1 MRKKDHLISKFSSIA
16 MMLFGTFLLA
26 FAYFH
31 INFQNHL
38 SEGGFV
44 GLSLLGKYVLGVNP
58 ALSTLLLDIPIILIA
73 MFLKGRKFVMN
84 TLLATLSFS
93 IFYELFERYSTLV
106 IDLRDNLLL
115 AALLSGL
122 VTGFATGLVLRFGGA
137 TGGDDILSLLISR
150 WSGLK
155 VGTVFILLD
164 AAVLLLSLFYMPL
177 KETLFTILA
186 VGIAG
191 QTITLTVSFRKGK
204 TVDPVVPEPAAA
216 TPKKATKPVHAVRS
230 AH

>member
-1 MRKKDHLISKFSSIA
+1 MRKKDHLISKIA
-16 MMLFGTFLLA
+16 PIVMMLFGTFLLA
-26 FAYFH
+26 FAYYH

-44 GLSLLGKYVLGVNP
+44 GLSLLGKYVLGFNP
-58 ALSTLLLDIPIILIA
+58 ALSMLILDIPVILVA

-84 TLLATLSFS
+84 TLLATFSFS
-93 IFYELFERYSTLV
+93 IFYELLERYSLLV
-106 IDLRDNLLL
+106 IDLHNNLLL

-155 VGTVFILLD
+155 VGTVFILMD
-164 AAVLLLSLFYMPL
+164 AAVLLLSLFYLPL

-191 QTITLTVSFRKGK
+191 QTITFTLAFRKGK
-204 TVDPVVPEPAAA
+204 TAVTAVPEPAQSQKVAS
-216 TPKKATKPVHAVRS
+216 TPVHAVRS

>member
-1 MRKKDHLISKFSSIA
+1 M
-16 MMLFGTFLLA
+16 LA
-26 FAYFH
+26 FAYYH

-44 GLSLLGKYVLGVNP
+44 GLSLLGKYVLGINP
-58 ALSTLLLDIPIILIA
+58 ALSMLLLDIPVILVA
-73 MFLKGRKFVMN
+73 MLLKGRKFVMN
-84 TLLATLSFS
+84 TLIATFSFS
-93 IFYELFERYSTLV
+93 IFYELLERYSTLV
-106 IDLRDNLLL
+106 IDLHNNLLF
-115 AALLSGL
+115 AAVLSGL

-137 TGGDDILSLLISR
+137 TGGDDILTLLISR

-155 VGTVFILLD
+155 VGTVFILMD
-164 AAVLLLSLFYMPL
+164 AFVLLLSLFYLPL

-191 QTITLTVSFRKGK
+191 RTITFTLTFTFRKGK
-204 TVDPVVPEPAAA
+204 ANVTAVPESASSQTVAS
-216 TPKKATKPVHAVRS
+216 KPVHAMRS

>member
-58 ALSTLLLDIPIILIA
+58 ALSTLLLDIPVILIA

-191 QTITLTVSFRKGK
+191 QTITLTVSFRKGN

>member
-1 MRKKDHLISKFSSIA
+1 MRKKDHFISKLAPIVI
-16 MMLFGTFLLA
+16 MLFGTFLLA
-26 FAYFH
+26 FAYYH

-44 GLSLLGKYVLGVNP
+44 GLSLLGKYVLGLNP
-58 ALSTLLLDIPIILIA
+58 SLSMLILDIPVILIA

-84 TLLATLSFS
+84 TLLATFSFS
-93 IFYELFERYSTLV
+93 IFYELLERYSVLV
-106 IDLRDNLLL
+106 IDLHNNLLL

-155 VGTVFILLD
+155 VGTVFILMD
-164 AAVLLLSLFYMPL
+164 AAVLLLSLFYLPL

-191 QTITLTVSFRKGK
+191 QTITFTFTFRMGK
-204 TVDPVVPEPAAA
+204 ADVTAIPELAQSQKAAS
-216 TPKKATKPVHAVRS
+216 KPVHAVRS

>member
-1 MRKKDHLISKFSSIA
+1 MRKKDHFISKIA
-16 MMLFGTFLLA
+16 PIVMMLFGTFLLA
-26 FAYFH
+26 FAYYH

-44 GLSLLGKYVLGVNP
+44 GLSLLAKYVLGFNP
-58 ALSTLLLDIPIILIA
+58 ALSMLILDIPVILIA
-73 MFLKGRKFVMN
+73 MFLKGRTFVMN
-84 TLLATLSFS
+84 TLLATFSFS
-93 IFYELFERYSTLV
+93 IFYELLERYSVLV
-106 IDLRDNLLL
+106 IDLHNNLLL

-155 VGTVFILLD
+155 VGTVFILMD
-164 AAVLLLSLFYMPL
+164 AAVLLLSLFYLPL

-191 QTITLTVSFRKGK
+191 QTITLTLTFRKGK
-204 TVDPVVPEPAAA
+204 ANVTAVPEPTQSQKVASK
-216 TPKKATKPVHAVRS
+216 TVHAVRS

>member
-1 MRKKDHLISKFSSIA
+1 MRKKDHLISKLAPIVI
-16 MMLFGTFLLA
+16 MLFGTFLLA
-26 FAYFH
+26 FAYYH

-58 ALSTLLLDIPIILIA
+58 ALSMLVLDIPVILIA
-73 MFLKGRKFVMN
+73 MFLKGRTFVMN
-84 TLLATLSFS
+84 TLLATFSFS
-93 IFYELFERYSTLV
+93 IFYELLERYSVLV
-106 IDLRDNLLL
+106 IDLHNNLLL

-137 TGGDDILSLLISR
+137 TGGDDIMSLLISR

-155 VGTVFILLD
+155 VGTVFILMD
-164 AAVLLLSLFYMPL
+164 AVVLLLSLFYLPL

-191 QTITLTVSFRKGK
+191 QTITFTLTFRKGK
-204 TVDPVVPEPAAA
+204 AIVTAIPEPATSQKAA
-216 TPKKATKPVHAVRS
+216 SKPVHAVRS

>member
-1 MRKKDHLISKFSSIA
+1 MRKKDHLISKIA
-16 MMLFGTFLLA
+16 PIVMMLFGTFLLA
-26 FAYFH
+26 FAYYH

-44 GLSLLGKYVLGVNP
+44 GLSLLGKYVLGFNP
-58 ALSTLLLDIPIILIA
+58 ALSMLILDIPVILVA

-84 TLLATLSFS
+84 TLLATFSFS
-93 IFYELFERYSTLV
+93 IFYELLERYSLLV
-106 IDLRDNLLL
+106 IDLHNNLLL

-155 VGTVFILLD
+155 VGTVFILMD
-164 AAVLLLSLFYMPL
+164 AAVLLLSLFYLPL

-191 QTITLTVSFRKGK
+191 QTITFTLAFRKWK
-204 TVDPVVPEPAAA
+204 TAVTVVPEPAQSQKVAS
-216 TPKKATKPVHAVRS
+216 TPVHAVRS

>member
-1 MRKKDHLISKFSSIA
+1 MRKKDHLISKIA
-16 MMLFGTFLLA
+16 PIVMMLFGTFLLA
-26 FAYFH
+26 FAYYH

-44 GLSLLGKYVLGVNP
+44 GLSLLGKYVLGFNP
-58 ALSTLLLDIPIILIA
+58 ALSMLILDIPVILVA

-84 TLLATLSFS
+84 TLLATFSFS
-93 IFYELFERYSTLV
+93 IFYELLERYSLLV
-106 IDLRDNLLL
+106 IDLHNNLLL

-155 VGTVFILLD
+155 VGTVFILMD
-164 AAVLLLSLFYMPL
+164 AAVLLLSLFYLPL

-191 QTITLTVSFRKGK
+191 QTITFTLAFRKGK
-204 TVDPVVPEPAAA
+204 TAVTVVPEPAQSQKVAS
-216 TPKKATKPVHAVRS
+216 TPVHAVRS

>member
-1 MRKKDHLISKFSSIA
+1 MRKKDHLISKLAPIVI
-16 MMLFGTFLLA
+16 MLFGTFLLA
-26 FAYFH
+26 FAYYH

-58 ALSTLLLDIPIILIA
+58 ALSMLVLDIPVILIA
-73 MFLKGRKFVMN
+73 MFLKGRTFVMN
-84 TLLATLSFS
+84 TLLATFSFS
-93 IFYELFERYSTLV
+93 IFYELLERYSVLV
-106 IDLRDNLLL
+106 IDLHNNLLL

-137 TGGDDILSLLISR
+137 TGGDDIMSLLISR

-155 VGTVFILLD
+155 VGTVFILMD
-164 AAVLLLSLFYMPL
+164 AVVLLLSLFYLPL

-191 QTITLTVSFRKGK
+191 QTITFTLTFRKGK
-204 TVDPVVPEPAAA
+204 ANVTAIPEPATSQKAA
-216 TPKKATKPVHAVRS
+216 SKPVHAVRS

>member
-1 MRKKDHLISKFSSIA
+1 MRKKDHFISKLEPIF

-26 FAYFH
+26 FAYYH

-38 SEGGFV
+38 AEGGFV
-44 GLSLLGKYVLGVNP
+44 GLSLLGKYVLGINP
-58 ALSTLLLDIPIILIA
+58 ALSVLLLDIPVIIVA
-73 MFLKGRKFVMN
+73 MLLKGRKFVMN
-84 TLLATLSFS
+84 TLLATFSFS
-93 IFYELFERYSTLV
+93 IFYELLDRYSVLV
-106 IDLRDNLLL
+106 IDLHDNLLL

-155 VGTVFILLD
+155 VGTVFILMD
-164 AAVLLLSLFYMPL
+164 AAVLLLSLFYLPL

-191 QTITLTVSFRKGK
+191 QTITFTLTFRKGK
-204 TVDPVVPEPAAA
+204 ADITAVPETAH
-216 TPKKATKPVHAVRS
+216 TQKAVSKPVHAVRS

>member
-1 MRKKDHLISKFSSIA
+1 MRKKDHFISNLAPIVI
-16 MMLFGTFLLA
+16 MLFGTFLLA
-26 FAYFH
+26 FAYYH

-44 GLSLLGKYVLGVNP
+44 GLSLLGKYVLGLNP
-58 ALSTLLLDIPIILIA
+58 SLSMLILDIPVILIA

-84 TLLATLSFS
+84 TLLATFSFS
-93 IFYELFERYSTLV
+93 IFYELLERYSVLV
-106 IDLRDNLLL
+106 IDLHNNLLL

-155 VGTVFILLD
+155 VGTVFILMD
-164 AAVLLLSLFYMPL
+164 AAVLLLSLFYLPL

-191 QTITLTVSFRKGK
+191 QTITFTFTFRMGK
-204 TVDPVVPEPAAA
+204 ADVTAIPEPAQSQKAA
-216 TPKKATKPVHAVRS
+216 SKPVHAVRS

>member
-1 MRKKDHLISKFSSIA
+1 MRKKDHFISKLAPIVI
-16 MMLFGTFLLA
+16 MLFGTFLLA
-26 FAYFH
+26 FAYYH

-44 GLSLLGKYVLGVNP
+44 GLSLLGKYVLGLNP
-58 ALSTLLLDIPIILIA
+58 SLSMLILDIPVILIA

-84 TLLATLSFS
+84 TLLATFSFS
-93 IFYELFERYSTLV
+93 IFYELLERYSVLV
-106 IDLRDNLLL
+106 IDLHNNLLL

-155 VGTVFILLD
+155 VGTVFILMD
-164 AAVLLLSLFYMPL
+164 AAVLLLSLFYLPL

-191 QTITLTVSFRKGK
+191 QTITFTFTFRMGKADVTVI
-204 TVDPVVPEPAAA
+204 PEPAPSQKAA
-216 TPKKATKPVHAVRS
+216 SKPVHAVRS

>member
-26 FAYFH
+26 FAYYH

-44 GLSLLGKYVLGVNP
+44 GLSLLGKYVLGINP
-58 ALSTLLLDIPIILIA
+58 ALSTLLLDIPVILIA
-73 MFLKGRKFVMN
+73 MFLKGRKFVMH

-93 IFYELFERYSTLV
+93 IFYELIERYSVLV
-106 IDLRDNLLL
+106 IDLHDNLLL

-122 VTGFATGLVLRFGGA
+122 VTGIATGLVLRFGGA

-191 QTITLTVSFRKGK
+191 QTITFTVSFRKGK
-204 TVDPVVPEPAAA
+204 TVDTAVPEPAIS
-216 TPKKATKPVHAVRS
+216 PKNATKPVHAVRS

>member
-1 MRKKDHLISKFSSIA
+1 MRKKDHFISKLAPIVI
-16 MMLFGTFLLA
+16 MLFGTFLLA
-26 FAYFH
+26 FAYYH

-44 GLSLLGKYVLGVNP
+44 GLSLLGKYVLGLNP
-58 ALSTLLLDIPIILIA
+58 SLSMLILDIPVILIA

-84 TLLATLSFS
+84 TLLATFSFS
-93 IFYELFERYSTLV
+93 IFYELLERYSVLV
-106 IDLRDNLLL
+106 IDLHNNLLL

-155 VGTVFILLD
+155 VGTVFILMD
-164 AAVLLLSLFYMPL
+164 AAVLLLSLFYLPL

-191 QTITLTVSFRKGK
+191 QTITFTFTFRMGK
-204 TVDPVVPEPAAA
+204 ADVTAIPEPAQSQKAA
-216 TPKKATKPVHAVRS
+216 SKPVHAVRS